1 MPDEVVELIKQL
13 FEETPKQSLR
23 FAART
28 LPVTHSAVGKVLKN
42 QIKAWPYKLKRV
54 QALHYNDRPKRVA
67 FSQFLLN
74 HPNPDFVD
82 NIAFSDEA
90 TFHVS
95 GMVNRHNVRIWGT
108 TNPHA
113 FCEVERYSPKVNVWC
128 CLMRDRVIG
137 PYFFEDNTIN
147 QTNYLNMLETFC
159 TPELNRIQ
167 NPELFFQQDGAP
179 PHWGLRVRQY
189 LDQHFP
195 NQWIG
200 RDGPHVWPPRSPDL
214 TPLDFFLWG
223 YVKDR
228 VYATPVRDVAHL
240 VEKIR
245 AEVGSVT
252 FQMLA
257 NTWRELRRRLV
268 LILERQGGHIEN

>member
-1 MPDEVVELIKQL
+1 M
-13 FEETPKQSLR
+13 
-23 FAART
+23 
-28 LPVTHSAVGKVLKN
+28 
-42 QIKAWPYKLKRV
+42 Y
-54 QALHYNDRPKRVA
+54 Y
-67 FSQFLLN
+67 
-74 HPNPDFVD
+74 
-82 NIAFSDEA
+82 
-90 TFHVS
+90 
-95 GMVNRHNVRIWGT
+95 
-108 TNPHA
+108 
-113 FCEVERYSPKVNVWC
+113 
-128 CLMRDRVIG
+128 
-137 PYFFEDNTIN
+137 
-147 QTNYLNMLETFC
+147 
-159 TPELNRIQ
+159 RIQ

-257 NTWRELRRRLV
+257 NTWRELRKRLV